1 MTNENARP
9 IARPSVRLMVM
20 VILRLAGLAIVVW
33 ALMGLTTGA
42 VAWLGFSGLA
52 GRSEVHAN
60 LGGIP
65 QGVGFTLILA
75 PILHSVIGTM
85 LFLLAPFLSSMVMD
99 ESNKLPV
106 RKPRRRRS
114 PSTLGRL
121 RPMK

>member
-1 MTNENARP
+1 MTNEN
-9 IARPSVRLMVM
+9 ARPSVRLMVM

-33 ALMGLTTGA
+33 ALMSLTTGA
-42 VAWLGFSGLA
+42 VAWLGFNGLA
-52 GRSEVHAN
+52 GRSGVHAN

-75 PILHSVIGTM
+75 PILHSMIGTM
-85 LFLLAPFLSSMVMD
+85 LFLLAAFLSSMVMD